1 MPRVFSIGGYLAAA
15 VLIVLGIAVIVVGV
29 VGRSYV
35 QDQLQKEKIVGSD
48 DMTPEGIKPGIQ
60 KAGLQDVS
68 IPSCSVAGEKVDT
81 GKEAKCFADY
91 MRIHTLE
98 ATGGKTYAEMPQD
111 SPQRDIWVTETA
123 LTTALYTSFFAEN
136 VALFSI
142 IVGIVML
149 LVGIGFVVLT
159 VFSRRR
165 APGGAGPADDTGPRS
180 GLAPQAFGGG
190 FGLSRSSSSETRAAC
205 QTIHAVR
212 CESGRRAIPTITSK
226 VPQE

>member
-1 MPRVFSIGGYLAAA
+1 MSKLFLRRRLRRCRRPH
-15 VLIVLGIAVIVVGV
+15 VLGVGVTVVGP

-35 QDQLQKEKIVGSD
+35 QDQLARDAIVGSA
-48 DMTPEGIKPGIQ
+48 DMTPAKIEPAIKQ
-60 KAGLQDVS
+60 AGLEGVS
-68 IPSCSVAGEKVDT
+68 APSCSVAGEKVDT

-123 LTTALYTSFFAEN
+123 LTSALYTSYFAEN
-136 VALFSI
+136 VALFAI

-159 VFSRRR
+159 VFSRRG
-165 APGGAGPADDTGPRS
+165 AAAGTPPPG
-180 GLAPQAFGGG
+180 
-190 FGLSRSSSSETRAAC
+190 AA
-205 QTIHAVR
+205 T
-212 CESGRRAIPTITSK
+212 
-226 VPQE
+226 

>member
-123 LTTALYTSFFAEN
+123 LTTALYTSYFAEN

-165 APGGAGPADDTGPRS
+165 APGGAGPATTPGP
-180 GLAPQAFGGG
+180 
-190 FGLSRSSSSETRAAC
+190 AA
-205 QTIHAVR
+205 A
-212 CESGRRAIPTITSK
+212 
-226 VPQE
+226 

>member
-1 MPRVFSIGGYLAAA
+1 M
-15 VLIVLGIAVIVVGV
+15 LGIAVIVVGV

-48 DMTPEGIKPGIQ
+48 DMTPDGIKPGIQ
-60 KAGLQDVS
+60 KAGLQDVT

-123 LTTALYTSFFAEN
+123 LTTALYTSYFAEN

-165 APGGAGPADDTGPRS
+165 APGGAGPATTPGP
-180 GLAPQAFGGG
+180 
-190 FGLSRSSSSETRAAC
+190 AA
-205 QTIHAVR
+205 A
-212 CESGRRAIPTITSK
+212 
-226 VPQE
+226 

>member
-1 MPRVFSIGGYLAAA
+1 MPKVFSIGGYLAAA

-48 DMTPEGIKPGIQ
+48 DMTPDGIKPGIQ
-60 KAGLQDVS
+60 KAGLQDVT

-123 LTTALYTSFFAEN
+123 LTTALYTSYFAEN

-149 LVGIGFVVLT
+149 LVGIGFVVLI

-165 APGGAGPADDTGPRS
+165 APGGAGPATTPGP
-180 GLAPQAFGGG
+180 
-190 FGLSRSSSSETRAAC
+190 AA
-205 QTIHAVR
+205 A
-212 CESGRRAIPTITSK
+212 
-226 VPQE
+226 